1 LLPCVAE
8 SSSVL
13 LNVAVCS
20 IISPFVAVG
29 NKLAVWATS
38 WQQIYF
44 KKGSPATNNNKT
56 YEHK

>member
-1 LLPCVAE
+1 MLLY
-8 SSSVL
+8 
-13 LNVAVCS
+13 VAVCS

-44 KKGSPATNNNKT
+44 KMGSRATKNNKT